1 LTFEQWL
8 RTLESNPRLLAIEAK
23 TRRNLL
29 RYKSALRHWKEAC
42 FPSPTEPPEQWRRQ
56 VSAYTEKWMLEWSDS
71 GKQDFLPL
79 NPKKLI
85 SLWKMIEFPIELL
98 IECLEDLEWY
108 IDSIQDRPPQTKEKI
123 EKKAQLLIKFV
134 RKMLLQADKLEL
146 IETTGCCER
155 FIRAL
160 EDSVSEVPLLSGS
173 TMRLDTFTP
182 PELVREL
189 KGIRDAVEKELRQ
202 RKFAFIPTGKD
213 KFFEQEKLFGEAVHT
228 AFPSAASEIKD
239 AGNCLAADLNT
250 AAIFHLMRAVEAA
263 MRVLVVH
270 LEIKLKN
277 KALKETGWDELI
289 KLIDK
294 KLKERRE
301 KYDNSKRK
309 KRSEWSDLKF
319 YGVIA
324 DELNVFK
331 ENWRDKVM
339 HTWDAYNE
347 LEAMNVFVR
356 VRGFMQ
362 KLATKVT
369 ENN

>member
-1 LTFEQWL
+1 
-8 RTLESNPRLLAIEAK
+8 
-23 TRRNLL
+23 
-29 RYKSALRHWKEAC
+29 
-42 FPSPTEPPEQWRRQ
+42 
-56 VSAYTEKWMLEWSDS
+56 
-71 GKQDFLPL
+71 
-79 NPKKLI
+79 
-85 SLWKMIEFPIELL
+85 
-98 IECLEDLEWY
+98 
-108 IDSIQDRPPQTKEKI
+108 
-123 EKKAQLLIKFV
+123 
-134 RKMLLQADKLEL
+134 
-146 IETTGCCER
+146 
-155 FIRAL
+155 
-160 EDSVSEVPLLSGS
+160 
-173 TMRLDTFTP
+173 
-182 PELVREL
+182 
-189 KGIRDAVEKELRQ
+189 
-202 RKFAFIPTGKD
+202 
-213 KFFEQEKLFGEAVHT
+213 
-228 AFPSAASEIKD
+228 
-239 AGNCLAADLNT
+239 
-250 AAIFHLMRAVEAA
+250 